1 MERTLP
7 TFVVVAV
14 NHALTPIRLKVA
26 ITGSKKHRKFDTIFR
41 MNAIKVSKTTLLATL
56 RTNRDKHRQ
65 IFLEAQQGYR
75 IAVITELDNML
86 AEAKAGK
93 KIRRSVTLTEPMDQ
107 TKDYDRAIAMLEMS
121 VETEVSLEEHDF
133 QQYVLDEWTWKRQ
146 FNTSNMLYSKSLSD
160 EIEASAAE

>member
-1 MERTLP
+1 
-7 TFVVVAV
+7 
-14 NHALTPIRLKVA
+14 
-26 ITGSKKHRKFDTIFR
+26 

-75 IAVITELDNML
+75 EAVIAELDNML

-107 TKDYDRAIAMLEMS
+107 TKDYDRAIQMLEMS
-121 VETEVSLEEHDF
+121 VDETITLEEEDF
-133 QQYVLDEWTWKRQ
+133 REYVQDEWRWKGQ
-146 FNTSNMLYSKSLSD
+146 FNLSNVRYSKSLSD
-160 EIEASAAE
+160 EIAASAE